1 MLKNSILQKKSKSRI
16 FEQYNLLLRACSSE
30 PSLIPSV
37 VSNFFQNEAHI
48 AFQSRACKFASVL
61 LGDHYIKSTVPWA
74 LYKQFTFSTFIS
86 DLQIYRLFTK
96 FFCTNFLRFFWH
108 IT

>member
-1 MLKNSILQKKSKSRI
+1 MNANYLKCADLGSYCLDYTNAQKLYFTKKSKSRI

-48 AFQSRACKFASVL
+48 AFQSRAEHVNL
-61 LGDHYIKSTVPWA
+61 LLSCWVI
-74 LYKQFTFSTFIS
+74 I
-86 DLQIYRLFTK
+86 I
-96 FFCTNFLRFFWH
+96 
-108 IT
+108 